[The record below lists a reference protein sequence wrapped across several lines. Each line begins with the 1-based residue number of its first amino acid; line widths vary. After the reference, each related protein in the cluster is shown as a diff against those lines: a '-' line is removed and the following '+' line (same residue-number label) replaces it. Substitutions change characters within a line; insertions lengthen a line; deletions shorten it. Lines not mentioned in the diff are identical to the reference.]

1 MTPELRI
8 PSATLVV
15 VADGQKAL
23 FLRNRGS
30 AQVPDLVVE
39 DTMEQDNPPDRE
51 QTSDRAGRRAGG
63 STNPTVRGAIEQ
75 TDRHELE
82 ESRFSAEV
90 ADRLYRDPPTGAF
103 DHLILVAPPT
113 ALGQLR
119 RHLHDS
125 VVERVLGE
133 IPKTLTQRGVA
144 DIQKVLTAG

>member
-23 FLRNRGS
+23 FLRNRGT
-30 AQVPDLVVE
+30 AQIPDLVVE

-51 QTSDRAGRRAGG
+51 QTSDRPGRRAA
-63 STNPTVRGAIEQ
+63 SAAHPSVRGAVEQ

-82 ESRFSAEV
+82 ESRFSARV
-90 ADRLYRDPPTGAF
+90 AERLYRDPPTGDF

-125 VVERVLGE
+125 VSQRVLGE
-133 IPKTLTQRGVA
+133 IPKTLTQHGVA
-144 DIQKVLTAG
+144 AIQKVLTAG

>member
-15 VADGQKAL
+15 VADGNKAL
-23 FLRNRGS
+23 FLRNRGT
-30 AQVPDLVVE
+30 AQMPDLVVE

-51 QTSDRAGRRAGG
+51 QTSDRPGRRGATF
-63 STNPTVRGAIEQ
+63 SPQATRGAVEQ
-75 TDRHELE
+75 TNRHDLE
-82 ESRFSAEV
+82 EARFSAKLAE
-90 ADRLYRDPPTGAF
+90 RLHRDPPTGPF

-125 VVERVLGE
+125 VSERVLGE
-133 IPKTLTQRGVA
+133 IAKTLTQHNVA

>member
-15 VADGQKAL
+15 VADGNKAL
-23 FLRNRGS
+23 FLRNRGT

-39 DTMEQDNPPDRE
+39 DTMQQDNPPDRE
-51 QTSDRAGRRAGG
+51 QTSDRPGRRAG
-63 STNPTVRGAIEQ
+63 SPTSVRGAIEQ
-75 TDRHELE
+75 TDRHDLE
-82 ESRFSAEV
+82 ESRFSARL

-103 DHLILVAPPT
+103 EHLILVAPPT

-125 VVERVLGE
+125 VSERVLGE
-133 IPKTLTQRGVA
+133 IPKTLTQHGVA
-144 DIQKVLTAG
+144 DIQKVLTES

>member
-15 VADGQKAL
+15 VADGNKAL
-23 FLRNRGS
+23 FLRNRGT

-51 QTSDRAGRRAGG
+51 QTRDRAGRRAG
-63 STNPTVRGAIEQ
+63 SPTNMTVRGAVEQ
-75 TDRHELE
+75 TDRHDLQEA
-82 ESRFSAEV
+82 RFSA
-90 ADRLYRDPPTGAF
+90 RLAERLHRDPPTGPF

-125 VVERVLGE
+125 VSERVLGE
-133 IPKTLTQRGVA
+133 IPKTLTRHNVA

>member
-15 VADGQKAL
+15 VADGNKAL
-23 FLRNRGS
+23 FLRNRGT

-39 DTMEQDNPPDRE
+39 DSMEQ
-51 QTSDRAGRRAGG
+51 TH
-63 STNPTVRGAIEQ
+63 
-75 TDRHELE
+75 RHDLE
-82 ESRFSAEV
+82 DSRFSAKV
-90 ADRLYRDPPTGAF
+90 AERLYRDPPTGAF

-119 RHLHDS
+119 RHMHDS
-125 VVERVLGE
+125 VSERVVGE
-133 IPKTLTQRGVA
+133 IPKTLTQHGVA

>member
-8 PSATLVV
+8 PTATLVV
-15 VADGQKAL
+15 VADGNKAL
-23 FLRNRGS
+23 FLRNRGT

-51 QTSDRAGRRAGG
+51 QTSDRAGRRAAA
-63 STNPTVRGAIEQ
+63 STNQTVRGAVEQ
-75 TDRHELE
+75 TDRHDLE
-82 ESRFSAEV
+82 ESRFSARV
-90 ADRLYRDPPTGAF
+90 AERLYRDPPTGAF

-125 VVERVLGE
+125 VSERVLGE
-133 IPKTLTQRGVA
+133 IPKTLTQHGVA
-144 DIQKVLTAG
+144 DIQKVLVAG

>member
-15 VADGQKAL
+15 VADGHKAL
-23 FLRNRGS
+23 FLRNRGT
-30 AQVPDLVVE
+30 AQIPDLVVE
-39 DTMEQDNPPDRE
+39 DTMEQNNPPDRE
-51 QTSDRAGRRAGG
+51 QTSDRAGRRAA
-63 STNPTVRGAIEQ
+63 SPTHPSVRSALDQ
-75 TDRHELE
+75 TDRHQLE
-82 ESRFSAEV
+82 ESRFSAKV
-90 ADRLYRDPPTGAF
+90 AERLYRDPPTGAF

-125 VVERVLGE
+125 VSQRVLSE
-133 IPKTLTQRGVA
+133 VPKTLTQHGVA

>member
-1 MTPELRI
+1 MNPELRI

-15 VADGQKAL
+15 VADGNKAL
-23 FLRNRGS
+23 FLRNRGT

-39 DTMEQDNPPDRE
+39 DTMLQDNPPDRE
-51 QTSDRAGRRAGG
+51 QTSDRAGRRAG
-63 STNPTVRGAIEQ
+63 SPSTVRGAIEQ
-75 TDRHELE
+75 TDRHDLE
-82 ESRFSAEV
+82 ESRFSARL

-103 DHLILVAPPT
+103 EHLILVAPPT

-125 VVERVLGE
+125 VTERVLGE
-133 IPKTLTQRGVA
+133 IPKTLTQHGVA

>member
-15 VADGQKAL
+15 VADGNKAL

-30 AQVPDLVVE
+30 AQLPDLVVE
-39 DTMEQDNPPDRE
+39 DTLEQDNPPDRE
-51 QTSDRAGRRAGG
+51 QTTDRAGRRGAPF
-63 STNPTVRGAIEQ
+63 SHQATRGAVEQ
-75 TDRHELE
+75 TDRHDLE
-82 ESRFSAEV
+82 EARFTAEL
-90 ADRLYRDPPTGAF
+90 ADRLYRDPPTGSF

-125 VVERVLGE
+125 VSERVLGE
-133 IPKTLTQRGVA
+133 IPKTLTQHNVA
-144 DIQKVLTAG
+144 DIQKVLTSG